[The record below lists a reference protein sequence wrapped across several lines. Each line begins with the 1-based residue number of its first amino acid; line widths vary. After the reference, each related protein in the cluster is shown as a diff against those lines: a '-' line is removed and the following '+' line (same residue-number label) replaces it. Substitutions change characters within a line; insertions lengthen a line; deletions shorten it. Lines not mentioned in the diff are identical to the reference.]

1 MNVIKTLIKM
11 VTRKCKLSNRRSFGK
26 NFTRKFHVAEFSEH
40 CNKKC
45 MVMSE
50 RKKLKYAQETSNE

>member
-1 MNVIKTLIKM
+1 MSVIKTLIKM
-11 VTRKCKLSNRRSFGK
+11 VTRKC
-26 NFTRKFHVAEFSEH
+26 EH

-50 RKKLKYAQETSNE
+50 RKKLKYDPEALNEQKNS

>member
-11 VTRKCKLSNRRSFGK
+11 VTRKC
-26 NFTRKFHVAEFSEH
+26 EH

-50 RKKLKYAQETSNE
+50 GKKLKCAQEALNGQKNSE